1 MNKKIYIQLS
11 LFLIIVLIAFF
22 TFYFYFSKNN
32 KISVNQNDKDPKIIE
47 SSSAKNDSLN
57 IIKDLEYLSTD
68 NEGNEYKI
76 FSELG
81 EVNVNDPD
89 IINMQ
94 GVIAVIKMKN
104 AKPITIKSDFAE
116 YNNKTYDTKFRK
128 NVLVLYIF
136 HTINAENLDLFF
148 QDNLANMY
156 NEIVYKNM
164 NTKLFADR
172 LEIDLITKNSRIFMN
187 NETKKIKLF
196 TKQ

>member
-11 LFLIIVLIAFF
+11 LFLIIALIAFF

-32 KISVNQNDKDPKIIE
+32 KISANQNDKDPKIIE

-94 GVIAVIKMKN
+94 SVIAVIKMKN

-148 QDNLANMY
+148 QDNVANMY

>member
-32 KISVNQNDKDPKIIE
+32 KISANQNDKDPKIIE

-94 GVIAVIKMKN
+94 SVIAVIKMKN

-148 QDNLANMY
+148 QDNVANMY

>member
-1 MNKKIYIQLS
+1 MPLSGNQTNKSGLANVYKRT
-11 LFLIIVLIAFF
+11 VA
-22 TFYFYFSKNN
+22 TK
-32 KISVNQNDKDPKIIE
+32 
-47 SSSAKNDSLN
+47 
-57 IIKDLEYLSTD
+57 

-148 QDNLANMY
+148 QDNVANMY

>member
-148 QDNLANMY
+148 QDNVANMY